1 MQYGL
6 SRIISSSIDNIGR
19 VKDEVYDTNI
29 YAMKLMAEH
38 LIEGIHKIEELWP
51 DLDKDERKQLK
62 ATIEFLKATY
72 LIPDEEIVNRTYK
85 K

>member
-6 SRIISSSIDNIGR
+6 SRIIASSIDNIGR
-19 VKDEVYDTNI
+19 VQDSVYDTNLF
-29 YAMKLMAEH
+29 AMKVMAEH

-51 DLDKDERKQLK
+51 ELDKEEKQQLK

-72 LIPDEEIVNRTYK
+72 LIPDEEIINRTYK

>member
-6 SRIISSSIDNIGR
+6 SNIIASSINNIGR

-29 YAMKLMAEH
+29 HAIKLMAEH
-38 LIEGIHKIEELWP
+38 LIEGIHKIEEMWP
-51 DLDKDERKQLK
+51 DLDKDERQELK

-72 LIPDEEIVNRTYK
+72 LIPNEEIVSRTLEK
-85 K
+85 